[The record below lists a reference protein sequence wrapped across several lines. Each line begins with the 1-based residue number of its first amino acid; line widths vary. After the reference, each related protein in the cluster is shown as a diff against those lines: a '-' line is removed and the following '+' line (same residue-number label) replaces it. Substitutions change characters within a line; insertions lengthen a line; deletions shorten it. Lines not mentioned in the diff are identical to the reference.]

1 MLSLSL
7 CRITNSDIDSSRRHP
22 SHDWHRKRTSPAIT
36 LPITSL
42 SLCRITNSDIDS
54 SRRYPSHDW
63 HRTRTSPAITL
74 PIFTVFR
81 ATSCHWWP
89 TYLVDSKS
97 SEFVVKVSTGTI
109 FSPCNIKLVWLHQI
123 VQRYTFTFQW
133 LFRVQLVTNS
143 NSQISEVIALNPATS
158 KFFGYIRS
166 CNVTLL
172 LFIGCFGCNW

>member
-1 MLSLSL
+1 MSKVSFKLDIRKFNDIRFVLYVLSLSL

-22 SHDWHRKRTSPAIT
+22 SHDWHR
-36 LPITSL
+36 
-42 SLCRITNSDIDS
+42 
-54 SRRYPSHDW
+54 
-63 HRTRTSPAITL
+63 TRTSPAIKL

-97 SEFVVKVSTGTI
+97 SEFVVKVSAHTI
-109 FSPCNIKLVWLHQI
+109 FSSCNIKLVWLHQI

-158 KFFGYIRS
+158 TFFGYISS
-166 CNVTLL
+166 CDVALL
-172 LFIGCFGCNW
+172 HFTGCFGFN